1 MKSKNILIIA
11 LLVILAGAIAYV
23 AVQNR
28 RKQQLIEQLQKQQ
41 QDNALN
47 TGIGQ
52 VVTSGWKM
60 IAGLF

>member
-1 MKSKNILIIA
+1 MNSKNILLIVLI
-11 LLVILAGAIAYV
+11 VILAIAVAYV
-23 AVQNR
+23 AIQNR
-28 RKQQLIEQLQKQQ
+28 RKQQLIGQLQKQQ